1 MKELLKIEWLKLKSY
16 RAFWIMVGLYL
27 AILFSIII
35 GLPSFLDFLAQK
47 TNDNVYINAFKIV
60 AFNFADIWQNIA
72 YVAGWRWSIKIFL
85 ALLVL
90 IFISNEFTFLTIRSN
105 IMHGLSRTQFMLG
118 KLSVVFLL
126 TLISTVALFVAGM
139 YLGLMFSA
147 TKTIG
152 AIFGRIYFLGAY
164 FLELFTYLTFA
175 LLIGLLIRKT
185 GFAIITLLSYNF
197 LELILQYYVNDDYQK
212 FLPVNAINGI
222 ITGVNSSMLKVKT
235 PEFDMSMILQ
245 EHLSPL
251 SIGVCLAYLALFLG
265 AIYLYLK
272 WRDL

>member
-60 AFNFADIWQNIA
+60 AFNFADIWQNFA
-72 YVAGWRWSIKIFL
+72 YVP
-85 ALLVL
+85 VL
-90 IFISNEFTFLTIRSN
+90 FIISNVFSFLTIRSN
-105 IMHGLSRTQFMLG
+105 IIHGLSRTQFMLG

>member
-1 MKELLKIEWLKLKSY
+1 MMELLKIEWLKLKSY

-27 AILFSIII
+27 FILFSTII
-35 GLPSFLDFLAQK
+35 GLPAVLDFLAEK
-47 TNDNVYINAFKIV
+47 INDNVYIKAFKIV

-72 YVAGWRWSIKIFL
+72 YVAGWRWSIKVFL

-90 IFISNEFTFLTIRSN
+90 IIISNEFTFLTIRSN

-126 TLISTVALFVAGM
+126 TLMSTVALFIAGL

-147 TKTIG
+147 TKTVG
-152 AIFGRIYFLGAY
+152 TIFGNIYFLGVY

-197 LELILQYYVNDDYQK
+197 LEIILQYYVNDDYEK
-212 FLPVNAINGI
+212 FLPLNAINGI
-222 ITGVNSSMLKVKT
+222 VTGVNSSMLTVKT

-245 EHLSPL
+245 EHLSLL
-251 SIGVCLAYLALFLG
+251 SFGICIVYLALFLG
-265 AIYLYLK
+265 AIYLYLNR
-272 WRDL
+272 RDL

>member
-1 MKELLKIEWLKLKSY
+1 
-16 RAFWIMVGLYL
+16 
-27 AILFSIII
+27 
-35 GLPSFLDFLAQK
+35 
-47 TNDNVYINAFKIV
+47 
-60 AFNFADIWQNIA
+60 
-72 YVAGWRWSIKIFL
+72 
-85 ALLVL
+85 
-90 IFISNEFTFLTIRSN
+90 
-105 IMHGLSRTQFMLG
+105 MLG

-212 FLPVNAINGI
+212 FLPLNAINGI

-245 EHLSPL
+245 EHLSLL
-251 SIGVCLAYLALFLG
+251 SVGVCLAYLALFLG

-272 WRDL
+272 RRDL

>member
-1 MKELLKIEWLKLKSY
+1 MMVLLKIEWLKLKSY

-27 AILFSIII
+27 FILFSTII
-35 GLPSFLDFLAQK
+35 GLPAILDFLADK
-47 TNDNVYINAFKIV
+47 ANDNVFIKAFKIV

-72 YVAGWRWSIKIFL
+72 YVAGWRWSIKVLL

-90 IFISNEFTFLTIRSN
+90 IVISNEFTFLTVRSN
-105 IMHGLSRTQFMLG
+105 IIHGLSRTQFMVG
-118 KLSVVFLL
+118 KLSVIFLL
-126 TLISTVALFVAGM
+126 TLISTVALFIAGM

-152 AIFGRIYFLGAY
+152 AIFGHIYFMGFY

-197 LELILQYYVNDDYQK
+197 LELILQYYVNDDYEK
-212 FLPVNAINGI
+212 FLPLNGINGI
-222 ITGVNSSMLKVKT
+222 VTGLNSSMLKIKT
-235 PEFDMSMILQ
+235 PDFDMSMILQ

-251 SIGVCLAYLALFLG
+251 SFVICVGYLALFLS
-265 AIYLYLK
+265 AIYLYMQR
-272 WRDL
+272 RDL